1 MFTIIYVSFRAYFL
15 KTNNFKPFTH
25 IFCTKYYFLL
35 QSIFVDTAFAS
46 SDSFSDSFFQLS
58 ASSQSGIY
66 GTFADTLNSAA

>member
-15 KTNNFKPFTH
+15 KTNDFKPFAH

-35 QSIFVDTAFAS
+35 QSIFVDTVFAS

-58 ASSQSGIY
+58 ASSRSGIY